1 MNKENALT
9 DQYESLKKDLAER
22 ALFSYRDFQA
32 ACSAENV
39 SEQVGAHSR
48 YMAYCDAL
56 QLLTNMSYVYCYQF
70 DDVLAIGGRIVD
82 RKEEIE

>member
-1 MNKENALT
+1 MNTVIAENDRYETIKRDLT
-9 DQYESLKKDLAER
+9 ER
-22 ALFSYRDFQA
+22 ALFAYRDFQA

-39 SEQVGAHSR
+39 PEQVGAHSR

-70 DDVLAIGGRIVD
+70 DDVLPIGGREV
-82 RKEEIE
+82 KESDKI